1 MKLTP
6 ALLLCSALPLAAQTA
21 ASTPAK
27 TIPAHPVHHS
37 AAAAGGCAKLPSEI
51 SPKVPSLPAGAA
63 CPKILFTLVT
73 RPQASIE
80 YASPAAS
87 PTLAAYLG
95 IESNTVTEYYAD
107 TKVGTGA
114 PAEGSK
120 YYTVNYT
127 GYLADGTKFDSSLD
141 RKEPF
146 QFTVGQ
152 HAVVPG
158 WDLGFGGMKVGGSR
172 RLYIPWELGYG
183 TRPQAKIPP
192 KSMLIFDIDLVAVTN
207 TPPPPRTPPT
217 PPAGARPVQPL
228 QNSTP
233 GAVTPSAKPGAATVT
248 PPARTTTTP
257 AGTTTAPTTPAT
269 TNPTAD
275 PTKPTTAPPP
285 VTTPNP
291 TTPKP

>member
-6 ALLLCSALPLAAQTA
+6 AVLLCSALPLAAQTA
-21 ASTPAK
+21 ATPSR
-27 TIPAHPVHHS
+27 PAAAHTVHHS
-37 AAAAGGCAKLPSEI
+37 VAAGGCAKLPSEI
-51 SPKVPSLPAGAA
+51 STKVPALPVGSS
-63 CPKILFTLVT
+63 CPKIMFTLVT
-73 RPQASIE
+73 RPQATIE
-80 YASPAAS
+80 YASPAAI
-87 PTLAAYLG
+87 PTLATYLG
-95 IESNTVTEYYAD
+95 VESNTITEYYAD
-107 TKVGTGA
+107 TKIGTGA

-127 GYLADGTKFDSSLD
+127 GYLADGTKFDTSLD

-152 HAVVPG
+152 HAVVAG
-158 WDLGFGGMKVGGSR
+158 WDTGFGGMKVGGSR

-192 KSMLIFDIDLVAVTN
+192 KSMLIFDIELVSVTN
-207 TPPPPRTPPT
+207 TPPPPKAPPT
-217 PPAGARPVQPL
+217 RPVQPL
-228 QNSTP
+228 QTP
-233 GAVTPSAKPGAATVT
+233 RPGVIPGPATVA
-248 PPARTTTTP
+248 PP
-257 AGTTTAPTTPAT
+257 AGTPNPSTTTPAT